1 MELTLQQKK
10 ELDSWSTKRDS
21 ILKEIG
27 VISTQLE
34 EKNKKSVELSE
45 SNTEIETRIN
55 QGKGRLIEIE
65 EKEKERSKLIS
76 KEVSD
81 LQIEKSTLQVEVSS
95 LKKEV
100 GGLKSEKGVLIEV
113 IDSLKKVHSDIFTK
127 ANGLDKIVE
136 QVNRMT
142 ATNISDFKLFFEE
155 LKNTVQSVI
164 DGNKKVISE
173 TNIMVQKVPKILREV
188 TTPIRI
194 IRPILNKKRLAAKG
208 DIPK

>member
-1 MELTLQQKK
+1 MELTLEQKK
-10 ELDSWSTKRDS
+10 ELNSWSEKRDS
-21 ILKEIG
+21 ILKEIS
-27 VISTQLE
+27 VISIQLE
-34 EKNKKSVELSE
+34 EKNKKSIELSE

-55 QGKGRLIEIE
+55 QGKGRLIEID

-76 KEVSD
+76 KEISD

-113 IDSLKKVHSDIFTK
+113 IDSLKKVHSDIFAK

-142 ATNISDFKLFFEE
+142 TTNISDFKLFFEE

>member
-34 EKNKKSVELSE
+34 EKNKKSIELSE
-45 SNTEIETRIN
+45 SNTEIEIRIN

-188 TTPIRI
+188 TTPVRI